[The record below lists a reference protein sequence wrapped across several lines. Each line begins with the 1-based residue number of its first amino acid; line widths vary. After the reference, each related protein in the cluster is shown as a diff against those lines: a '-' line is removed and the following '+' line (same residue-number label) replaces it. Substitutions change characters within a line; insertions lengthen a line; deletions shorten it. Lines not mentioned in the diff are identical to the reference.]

1 MHGAWGELMAD
12 ISIIVPAHNVASY
25 VSQTLDSLL
34 AQEFAA
40 FEVFAIDDGSTDD
53 TLKVLSSYGQRFDD
67 RDLSYRV
74 IHQTNG
80 GAGSARNAGLRQAKG
95 RLIGFLDAD
104 DLLHPCALA
113 ALVDA
118 IDKSGCD
125 MVFPLCRHVDPDG
138 IPTGVTSQASKERY
152 TAADLIADNPIHS
165 GSGVVVTAQRVA
177 RTGLF
182 DTDLP
187 ACIDLDYWVRLTE
200 GRGET
205 IGALDTILAD
215 YRTRPGQITGSW
227 RRMRTGWETVVASAL
242 HRGKID
248 STAIGKTARARNLLV
263 WATAAYKN
271 GDFADARSLMAEC
284 WRTDA
289 VFAMTDSHARIRLAA
304 AMTSLLPAPLHRS
317 LQACFNG

>member
-1 MHGAWGELMAD
+1 MEQDG
-12 ISIIVPAHNVASY
+12 V
-25 VSQTLDSLL
+25 
-34 AQEFAA
+34 A
-40 FEVFAIDDGSTDD
+40 FEVLTIDDGSTDN
-53 TLKVLSSYGQRFDD
+53 TLDILHSYRQRFQH
-67 RDLSYRV
+67 RGV
-74 IHQTNG
+74 PCQVFAQPQG
-80 GAGSARNAGLRQAKG
+80 GAGSARNVGLRHASG

-104 DLLHPCALA
+104 DILHPGALS
-113 ALVDA
+113 ALVA
-118 IDKSGCD
+118 EIDRKGCD
-125 MVFPLCRHVDPDG
+125 LVFPLCRHVDPTG
-138 IPTGVTSQASKERY
+138 VPTGVTSQAGKDRY
-152 TAADLIADNPIHS
+152 CAADLLADNPIHT
-165 GSGVVVTAQRVA
+165 GSGVVVQAVRANQA
-177 RTGLF
+177 GLF
-182 DTDLP
+182 DTELP

-200 GRGET
+200 GRGEAIRVLGT
-205 IGALDTILAD
+205 VLVD